1 MEEMIR
7 RSLAVKGRIVQEDPR
22 EKGIRAYL
30 NLGHTFGHA
39 LESATGFSGWTH
51 GEAVAWGIGRAL
63 SAGIRF
69 GMTDPSFARR
79 VRALLRAYG
88 YRMHAEAGYDALKA
102 AFGMDK
108 KRAAGTARLVIPCG
122 VGDIRL
128 HDATSRGP
136 GRGAGR
142 GGRRSGI
149 CMKIDKS
156 TFEQQVRFFTQG
168 AVIFK
173 ENDEGAEMFIIIQ
186 GLVEIRKSTGSSSSK
201 ILTTLQKGDMFGE
214 MAIIEKQPRS
224 ATAVAIQPTRVLVLN
239 EKLYDSMLLSNPDF
253 ARKMNKVLSERIRR
267 ADAIIQNIMSTNR
280 QNQLWSGLVQYANEK
295 GVQTFKGSR
304 VNIREF
310 TVWAVQHL
318 GMTGKDVQG
327 ILAQF
332 LKREVIAYSARGKG
346 EIIIEPKEGVVLPS
360 G

>member
-1 MEEMIR
+1 
-7 RSLAVKGRIVQEDPR
+7 
-22 EKGIRAYL
+22 
-30 NLGHTFGHA
+30 
-39 LESATGFSGWTH
+39 
-51 GEAVAWGIGRAL
+51 
-63 SAGIRF
+63 
-69 GMTDPSFARR
+69 
-79 VRALLRAYG
+79 
-88 YRMHAEAGYDALKA
+88 
-102 AFGMDK
+102 
-108 KRAAGTARLVIPCG
+108 
-122 VGDIRL
+122 
-128 HDATSRGP
+128 
-136 GRGAGR
+136 
-142 GGRRSGI
+142 
-149 CMKIDKS
+149 MKIDKS

-239 EKLYDSMLLSNPDF
+239 EKLYEKMIVSNPDF

-280 QNQLWSGLVQYANEK
+280 QNQLWSGLVQYAAEK

-304 VNIREF
+304 VNIAEF

-318 GMTGKDVQG
+318 GMTDKDVQG

-332 LKREVIAYSARGKG
+332 LKREVIAYSARGKD
-346 EIIIEPKEGVVLPS
+346 EIIIEPKEGVVLP